1 MSAPRGVTL
10 VELITVLAILGIMA
24 AIVSAAL
31 PEPEPGPPPESL
43 LAARVRIAEARR
55 EAISRGRAVTVAL
68 RVILPDSGTS
78 PGTPVRRELRATALP
93 DGSIIAD
100 PGLAIE
106 RLTGRPVPERGA
118 R

>member
-1 MSAPRGVTL
+1 MNAPRGVTM

-24 AIVSAAL
+24 AVVTAAL
-31 PEPEPGPPPESL
+31 PEPELGPPPESL

-68 RVILPDSGTS
+68 RVSPTDTGTS
-78 PGTPVRRELRATALP
+78 RGSAARTELRATALP

-106 RLTGRPVPERGA
+106 RLTGRPIRERGD